1 MKKEKSLKLSKSKD
15 LFSWLKEITWDK
27 RKWESFSELDKSTYN
42 TFLIHR
48 YISMNQH
55 YVELVNQAQLF
66 PHSEKE
72 KIYKFYCEFLPKKQ
86 LWLKYIKNN
95 KTKVSEN
102 IIKKISEFYLC
113 SNREAIDYLDILNQ
127 EDIGEILQKLGID
140 EKEKKKLLKE
150 IKI

>member
-1 MKKEKSLKLSKSKD
+1 MTIFD
-15 LFSWLKEITWDK
+15 WLKEVTYK
-27 RKWESFSELDKSTYN
+27 KSKWESFDEIQKNTFSTYM
-42 TFLIHR
+42 IHR
-48 YISMNQH
+48 YLSMNQY

-95 KTKVSEN
+95 KTKISEN

-113 SNREAIDYLDILNQ
+113 SQREATDYLDILDQ
-127 EDIGEILQKLGID
+127 EDIGDILQKLGID

-150 IKI
+150 IK